1 VSRTESELQA
11 RFNQA
16 LAAHR
21 SGLFPEA
28 IRLYREVLQVH
39 PTHMGAAH
47 MLGAVHLQQGQYEQ
61 AERQLRRAVQIDP
74 YASDALNHL
83 GLALRNLER
92 LDEAVEAYD
101 RAIALRPDFAE
112 AFCNRGNALRLLQRV
127 DAALASYDRAIAL
140 RPTYADAFYNRGALL
155 EEVERWDD
163 AVGSYENA
171 IALQPNFPQA
181 FNNLGNVLQ
190 AVCRFDE
197 ALSAYDRA
205 LALVPNYS
213 EALTNR
219 GNVLRDL
226 YRYDEAL
233 DNHNQAIAL
242 KPDLAEAFNNRG
254 TVYHDTR
261 RFAEALSDYKHAV
274 QLNPDHR
281 EAYASIGLV
290 QLLIGDWAPGWE
302 NYERRFRKKSN
313 AARRPN
319 NHASDWIG
327 EPLDGRSI
335 LLYGEQGLGDVIQFI
350 RFVPILQSMGAT
362 VTVMV
367 TRRLHRL
374 LSVLGPEVTFV
385 EAVSP
390 DTKYDYQIA
399 LMSLPRA
406 MQIRLDSVPAS
417 TPYLRADAKRAEIWR
432 ARLGD
437 HGFKVG
443 IAWQGSAAGKV
454 DNGRSIP
461 LREFAPL
468 SQVEG
473 ARLISLQKNFGI
485 EQLARRPSGMTVETP
500 GYEFDDGVDAFI
512 DTAAM
517 MVNLDLVVTS
527 DTSIAH
533 LAGALGR
540 PVWVALKYVPDWRW
554 LLDREDSPWYP
565 SMRLFRQTQVGDWAG
580 VMGRIKSALRDTVRE
595 SGRDGSVQSVA

>member
-1 VSRTESELQA
+1 VSRIESELQT
-11 RFNQA
+11 RFNQG
-16 LAAHR
+16 LVAHR
-21 SGLFPEA
+21 GGLLPEA
-28 IRLYREVLQVH
+28 IRHYREVLRIH
-39 PTHMGAAH
+39 PTHIGAAH
-47 MLGAVHLQQGQYEQ
+47 MLGAVYLQQGQYDQ

-74 YASDALNHL
+74 YSADALNHL
-83 GLALRNLER
+83 GMALRHLER

-112 AFCNRGNALRLLQRV
+112 AFCNRGNALRLMERV

-140 RPTYADAFYNRGALL
+140 RPTFADAFYNRGALL

-171 IALQPNFPQA
+171 IALQPTFPQA

-190 AVCRFDE
+190 AVCRYDE

-205 LALVPNYS
+205 LALDPGYAD
-213 EALTNR
+213 ALTNR

-226 YRYDEAL
+226 QRYDDAL
-233 DNHNQAIAL
+233 DSHNRAIAL

-254 TVYHDTR
+254 SVYHDMR
-261 RFAEALSDYKHAV
+261 RFPEALSDYNRAV
-274 QLNPDHR
+274 ALNPDHR
-281 EAYASIGLV
+281 EAYASIGLI

-327 EPLDGRSI
+327 EPLNGRSI

-350 RFVPILQSMGAT
+350 RFVPILQGMGAT

-390 DTKYDYQIA
+390 DTKFDFQIA

-417 TPYLRADAKRAEIWR
+417 VPYLQADVKRAEIWR

-437 HGFKVG
+437 QGFKVG
-443 IAWQGSAAGKV
+443 LAWQGSAAGKV

-461 LREFAPL
+461 LHEFAPL
-468 SQVEG
+468 SQFPGV
-473 ARLISLQKNFGI
+473 RLISLQKNFGT
-485 EQLARRPSGMTVETP
+485 EQLARRPTGMTVETP
-500 GYEFDDGVDAFI
+500 GYEFDEGVDAFI

-565 SMRLFRQTQVGDWAG
+565 SMRLFRQTKVGDWPG
-580 VMGRIKSALRDTVRE
+580 VVNQITSSLRDAVRE
-595 SGRDGSVQSVA
+595 SGRDGGVQSVA